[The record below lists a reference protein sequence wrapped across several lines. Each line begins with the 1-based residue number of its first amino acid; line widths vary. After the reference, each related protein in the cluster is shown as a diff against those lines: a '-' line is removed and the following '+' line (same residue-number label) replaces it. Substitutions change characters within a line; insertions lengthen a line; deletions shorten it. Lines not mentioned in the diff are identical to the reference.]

1 MSHKKWDRMG
11 QSTIVIDNGS
21 DFCRSGFAEDDKPQ
35 SIIRSIAVFP
45 DVLGKKHC
53 ELRANRPGETL
64 AAKRA
69 PVKHGIVVNWDAME
83 ILWNHVFLC
92 ELRTFP
98 EDHAV
103 LVTDSPSCPTTNR
116 EMMAE
121 VFFEAFDVP
130 ALRVAHTALLSLC
143 SYGLISGLVVEA
155 GAGVC
160 HTAPVY
166 DGEVIRKAT
175 YRLDIAGK
183 VLTKYLKQLL
193 TDGHSLLSSLKR
205 KTVTGIKEEL
215 CYISLDFNK
224 EIHEKD
230 HQREKD
236 FHLLDGQQI
245 TLDQERFLCPEPMFK
260 PKMLLDD
267 SSGLHSLAFSSILKA
282 PETFRSKTLYRVALS
297 GGSTMFPCF
306 PERIRNE
313 LVSLAPEDYH
323 FQVMASPRRINSTWL
338 GGSIL
343 ASLSSLQGT
352 MMTRED
358 YNEHGAG
365 YVHQK
370 FN

>member
-1 MSHKKWDRMG
+1 MSQKKWDRMG
-11 QSTIVIDNGS
+11 QSTVVIDNGS
-21 DFCRSGFAEDDKPQ
+21 GFCRSGFAEDEKPR

-45 DVLGKKHC
+45 EILGKKHC
-53 ELRANRPGETL
+53 ELRANRSGE
-64 AAKRA
+64 ASAGKRS
-69 PVKHGIVVNWDAME
+69 PVKHGIVVDWDAME

-92 ELRTFP
+92 ELRAFP

-103 LVTDSPSCPTTNR
+103 LVTDSPTCPTTNR

-143 SYGLISGLVVEA
+143 SYGLVSGLVVEA

-166 DGEVIRKAT
+166 EGEVSREAT

-183 VLTKYLKQLL
+183 VLCKYLKQLL
-193 TDGHSLLSSLKR
+193 TDGHSLLSNLKR
-205 KTVTGIKEEL
+205 RTVAGIKEEL
-215 CYISLDFNK
+215 CYVSLDFNK
-224 EIHEKD
+224 ELQEKD
-230 HQREKD
+230 QQRKKNFE
-236 FHLLDGQQI
+236 LPGGQQI

-260 PKMLLDD
+260 PKMLLND
-267 SSGLHSLAFSSILKA
+267 SPGLHSFTFNSILKA
-282 PETFRSKTLYRVALS
+282 PEAFRSKTLYRVALS

-313 LVSLAPEDYH
+313 LVSLAPEDYS
-323 FQVMASPRRINSTWL
+323 FQVMASPKRSNSTWI

-352 MMTRED
+352 MMTQED

-365 YVHQK
+365 YVHEK